1 MNEENVYETPIEM
14 LEHQFEALTASN
26 VMDNESISKFKGYIE
41 DAEYRISNRNELR
54 ELLQTALDTL
64 NGV

>member
-14 LEHQFEALTASN
+14 LERQFEALTAIN
-26 VMDNESISKFKGYIE
+26 VMDNETISKFKGYIE
-41 DAEYRISNRNELR
+41 DAEHRISNRNELR

>member
-14 LEHQFEALTASN
+14 LEHQFKALTASN
-26 VMDNESISKFKGYIE
+26 VMDNEAISKFKGYIE
-41 DAEYRISNRNELR
+41 EAEYRISNRNKQR

>member
-14 LEHQFEALTASN
+14 LERQFEALTASN
-26 VMDNESISKFKGYIE
+26 VMDNETISKFKGYIE
-41 DAEYRISNRNELR
+41 DAEYRISNRNEQR

>member
-14 LEHQFEALTASN
+14 LERQFEALTASN
-26 VMDNESISKFKGYIE
+26 VMDNETISKLKGHIE
-41 DAEYRISNRNELR
+41 EAEYRISNRNEQR

>member
-1 MNEENVYETPIEM
+1 MNEENFYETPIEM
-14 LEHQFEALTASN
+14 LERQFEALTASN
-26 VMDNESISKFKGYIE
+26 VEDNETISRLKWYIE
-41 DAEYRISNRNELR
+41 EAEYRISQRNEQR

>member
-1 MNEENVYETPIEM
+1 MNEENFYETPIEM
-14 LEHQFEALTASN
+14 LEHQFKALTASN
-26 VMDNESISKFKGYIE
+26 VMDNESISKLKGYIE
-41 DAEYRISNRNELR
+41 EAEYRISQRNEQR

>member
-1 MNEENVYETPIEM
+1 MNEENFYETPIEM
-14 LEHQFEALTASN
+14 LERQFEALTASN
-26 VMDNESISKFKGYIE
+26 VMDNETISRLKVYIE
-41 DAEYRISNRNELR
+41 EAEYRISQRNEQR

>member
-14 LEHQFEALTASN
+14 LERQFEALTASN

-64 NGV
+64 NGA

>member
-14 LEHQFEALTASN
+14 LERQFEALTASN

>member
-1 MNEENVYETPIEM
+1 MNKEKVYETPIEM
-14 LEHQFEALTASN
+14 LEHQFKALTASN
-26 VMDNESISKFKGYIE
+26 VMYNETISKLKGHIE
-41 DAEYRISNRNELR
+41 KAEYRISNRNEQR

>member
-1 MNEENVYETPIEM
+1 MNEEHFYETPIEM
-14 LEHQFEALTASN
+14 LERQFEDLTAGN

-41 DAEYRISNRNELR
+41 DAEYRISKRNEQR